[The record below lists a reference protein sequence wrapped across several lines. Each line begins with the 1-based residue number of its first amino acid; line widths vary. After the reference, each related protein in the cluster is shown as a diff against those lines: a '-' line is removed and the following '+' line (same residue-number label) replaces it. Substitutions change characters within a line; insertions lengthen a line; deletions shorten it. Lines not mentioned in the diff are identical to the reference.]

1 MHQEEM
7 KEEGWAHKA
16 AAGIKITYA
25 DVCLRM
31 QTHADA
37 CRRMHQEEMKEEG
50 WAHKAAAGIKIT
62 YADVC

>member
-25 DVCLRM
+25 DVFSSML
-31 QTHADA
+31 THADV
-37 CRRMHQEEMKEEG
+37 CIRRR
-50 WAHKAAAGIKIT
+50 
-62 YADVC
+62 